1 MDDVLVLEGLGKDF
15 GSEARTVAPEAR
27 TVALEA
33 LACTVKR
40 GEIVGLL
47 GPNGAGKTTT
57 MKLVLGML
65 RPTRGKA
72 TFHAPNGSALDCTR
86 DATEVK
92 RHLGYSP
99 DEPAFYDFLSGKET
113 VDFVLNLRGV
123 PLAEAWNSLQPVVES
138 LDLGDALASATGGY
152 SHGTKKKLALLL
164 ALAHAPA
171 LLLLDEPTNGL
182 DPPTASRVRSL
193 LRERSA
199 AGAAVVVS
207 THLLEMADVLCDRV
221 LVLHHGRLI
230 AEGTTAA
237 VRAQAGVAEGASL
250 EEAFLALVS

>member
-1 MDDVLVLEGLGKDF
+1 MGDDRVLVLEGLGKDF
-15 GSEARTVAPEAR
+15 GA

-33 LACTVKR
+33 LTCQVRR

-65 RPTRGKA
+65 RPSR
-72 TFHAPNGSALDCTR
+72 GSARFLDLDCTR
-86 DATEVK
+86 DAQAVK

-113 VDFVLNLRGV
+113 VDFVLNVRGLPRDAAWTTLR
-123 PLAEAWNSLQPVVES
+123 SIVER
-138 LDLGDALASATGGY
+138 LDLAQTLELAVGGY

-164 ALAHAPA
+164 ALAHVPT

-182 DPPTASRVRSL
+182 DPPTAASVRML
-193 LRERSA
+193 LRERA
-199 AGAAVVVS
+199 DDGAAVVVS
-207 THLLEMADVLCDRV
+207 THLLDMADLLCDRV
-221 LVLHHGRLI
+221 LVVHRGRLI
-230 AEGTTAA
+230 AEGTTAM
-237 VRAQAGVAEGASL
+237 VRQQAGVPASGSL
-250 EEAFLALVS
+250 EDAFLALVR